1 MTNNTMQFSIFRI
14 IPGILFSFIIA
25 YAGIYLSSFIGNE
38 VLNLSKSPISPI
50 MLSIIIGLVIGNII
64 NIPIFF
70 LEGIKFSLKFILRLG
85 IVCLGIRLG
94 LLDILKVGIIGIPLI
109 IACIIVSILL
119 VNYFCKLLDV
129 PSKIGSLIAVGTSI
143 CGASAI
149 VATSPAINAD
159 KEEVTYAIAN
169 ITIFGIIAMF
179 LYPFLA
185 HYVFDGDELSIGLF
199 LGTSIHETAQVAGAG
214 LIYSEQY
221 NSPNTMDIATVT
233 KLVRNIS
240 MIVVIPFISYLYI
253 KNNIDKKN
261 TKPSI
266 LSMFPIFIIGF
277 IIMGLIRSIG
287 DYGIQT
293 SDQAFGIFFNDQ
305 WKSIISYIKSLAEYS
320 LAISMAA
327 VGMSTNLVSL
337 RSLGIR
343 PFYVGFSAAVSVGFV
358 SYIGII
364 FLNYFI

>member
-1 MTNNTMQFSIFRI
+1 MQFSIYLIF
-14 IPGILFSFIIA
+14 PGIFFSFIIA
-25 YAGIYLSSFIGNE
+25 YGGIYLSGFIGNE

-50 MLSIIIGLVIGNII
+50 MLSIIIGIFIGNII
-64 NIPIFF
+64 KIPSIFS
-70 LEGIKFSLKFILRLG
+70 EGIKFSLKFILRFG
-85 IVCLGIRLG
+85 IICLGIRLG
-94 LLDILKVGIIGIPLI
+94 LLDILKVGVIGIPLI
-109 IACIIVSILL
+109 IACIIISILL

-179 LYPFLA
+179 IYPFLA
-185 HYVFDGDELSIGLF
+185 HYLFNGDELSIGLF

-221 NSPNTMDIATVT
+221 NSPTTMDIATVT

-240 MIVVIPFISYLYI
+240 MLLVIPFISYLYL
-253 KNNIDKKN
+253 KNNIDKKS

-266 LSMFPIFIIGF
+266 LSIFPMFIIGF

-287 DYGIQT
+287 DYGIQS
-293 SDQAFGIFFNDQ
+293 SDQAFGLFLNDQ
-305 WKSIISYIKSLAEYS
+305 WQSIIYYIKSLAEYS
-320 LAISMAA
+320 LAIAMAA
-327 VGMSTNLVSL
+327 VGVSTNLVSL
-337 RSLGIR
+337 RSLGIK
-343 PFYVGFSAAVSVGFV
+343 PFYVGFTAALSVGFV

>member
-1 MTNNTMQFSIFRI
+1 MYISIYRTF
-14 IPGILFSFIIA
+14 PGVFFCFLIA

-38 VLNLSKSPISPI
+38 VLDLNKSPISPI
-50 MLSIIIGLVIGNII
+50 MLSIIIGLLIGNII
-64 NIPIFF
+64 TIPSIFP
-70 LEGIKFSLKFILRLG
+70 EGIKFSLKFILRLG
-85 IVCLGIRLG
+85 IICLGIRLG
-94 LLDILKVGIIGIPLI
+94 VLDILKVGVIGIPLI
-109 IACIIVSILL
+109 IACIIISILL

-169 ITIFGIIAMF
+169 ITIFGLLAMF
-179 LYPFLA
+179 VYPFLA
-185 HYVFDGDELSIGLF
+185 HYLFDGDDLSVGLF

-214 LIYSEQY
+214 LIYSEQFK
-221 NSPNTMDIATVT
+221 SPVTMDIATVT

-240 MIVVIPFISYLYI
+240 MIFVIPFISFLYL
-253 KNNIDKKN
+253 KNNIDPKN

-266 LSMFPIFIIGF
+266 FSMFPLFIIGF
-277 IIMGLIRSIG
+277 MIMGLIRSIG
-287 DYGIQT
+287 DYGIQS
-293 SDQAFGIFFNDQ
+293 SDMAFGIFLNDQ
-305 WKSIISYIKSLAEYS
+305 WQSIINFIKSLAEYS
-320 LAISMAA
+320 LAIAMAA
-327 VGMSTNLVSL
+327 VGVSTNLVSL

-343 PFYVGFSAAVSVGFV
+343 PFYVGFSAAVSVGFI

>member
-1 MTNNTMQFSIFRI
+1 MQFSIYRI
-14 IPGILFSFIIA
+14 FPGIFFSFIIA
-25 YAGIYLSSFIGNE
+25 YAGIYLSGFIGNK

-50 MLSIIIGLVIGNII
+50 MLSIIIGLFIGNII
-64 NIPIFF
+64 KIPPLFS
-70 LEGIKFSLKFILRLG
+70 EGIKFSLKFILRLG
-85 IVCLGIRLG
+85 IICLGIRLG
-94 LLDILKVGIIGIPLI
+94 LLDILKVGVVGIPLI
-109 IACIIVSILL
+109 ISCIIISILL

-179 LYPFLA
+179 VYPFLA
-185 HYVFDGDELSIGLF
+185 HYIFDGNELSIGLF

-221 NSPNTMDIATVT
+221 SSPTTMDIATVT

-240 MIVVIPFISYLYI
+240 MIVVIPFISYLYL
-253 KNNIDKKN
+253 KNNK
-261 TKPSI
+261 TEI

-277 IIMGLIRSIG
+277 IVMGLIRSIG
-287 DYGIQT
+287 DYGIQS
-293 SDQAFGIFFNDQ
+293 SDQAFGVFLNDQ
-305 WKSIISYIKSLAEYS
+305 WQSIIHYIKLLAEYS
-320 LAISMAA
+320 LAIAMAA
-327 VGMSTNLVSL
+327 VGLSTNLLSL
-337 RSLGIR
+337 RSLGIK
-343 PFYVGFSAAVSVGFV
+343 PFYVGFTAAMSVGIV
-358 SYIGII
+358 GYIGII

>member
-1 MTNNTMQFSIFRI
+1 MLFSIYRI
-14 IPGILFSFIIA
+14 FPGIFFSFIIA

-38 VLNLSKSPISPI
+38 LLNLNKSPISPI
-50 MLSIIIGLVIGNII
+50 MLSIIIGLLIGNIVK
-64 NIPIFF
+64 IPSIFS
-70 LEGIKFSLKFILRLG
+70 EGIKFSLKFILRLG

-94 LLDILKVGIIGIPLI
+94 LLDILKVGVIGIPLI
-109 IACIIVSILL
+109 TACIILSILL
-119 VNYFCKLLDV
+119 VNFFCKLLDV
-129 PSKIGSLIAVGTSI
+129 PLKIGSLIAVGTSI

-179 LYPFLA
+179 IYPFLA
-185 HYVFDGDELSIGLF
+185 HYLFNGNELSIGLF

-214 LIYSEQY
+214 LIYAEQY

-240 MIVVIPFISYLYI
+240 MIVVIPFISYFYL
-253 KNNIDKKN
+253 KNNTDKKN
-261 TKPSI
+261 NKPSI
-266 LSMFPIFIIGF
+266 LSMLPIFIIGF

-287 DYGIQT
+287 DYGIQS
-293 SDQAFGIFFNDQ
+293 SDQAFGLFKYDQ
-305 WKSIISYIKSLAEYS
+305 WQSVINYIKSLAEYS
-320 LAISMAA
+320 LAIAMAA
-327 VGMSTNLVSL
+327 VGLSTNLLSL

-343 PFYVGFSAAVSVGFV
+343 PFYVGFTAAISVGIV
-358 SYIGII
+358 SYTGIV

>member
-1 MTNNTMQFSIFRI
+1 MLFSILQIF
-14 IPGILFSFIIA
+14 PGVFFSFIIA
-25 YAGIYLSSFIGNE
+25 YAGIYLSGFIGNDL
-38 VLNLSKSPISPI
+38 LNLHKSPISPI
-50 MLSIIIGLVIGNII
+50 MLSIIIGLLIGNII
-64 NIPIFF
+64 RIPSIFS
-70 LEGIKFSLKFILRLG
+70 EGIKFSLKFILRFG
-85 IVCLGIRLG
+85 IICLGIRLG

-109 IACIIVSILL
+109 VACILISIFI

-129 PSKIGSLIAVGTSI
+129 SSKMGSLIAVGTSI
-143 CGASAI
+143 CGATAI
-149 VATSPAINAD
+149 VATSPTINAD
-159 KEEVTYAIAN
+159 KEEIAYAIAN

-179 LYPFLA
+179 IYPFLA
-185 HYVFDGDELSIGLF
+185 HYLFDGDELSIGLF

-221 NSPNTMDIATVT
+221 SSPSTMDIATIT

-240 MIVVIPFISYLYI
+240 MIVVIPFISYLYF
-253 KNNIDKKN
+253 KNNFDKKN

-287 DYGIQT
+287 DYGIQNY
-293 SDQAFGIFFNDQ
+293 DQAFGIFLNNQ
-305 WKSIISYIKSLAEYS
+305 WQIIIDFVKFLAEYL
-320 LAISMAA
+320 LAIAMAA
-327 VGMSTNLVSL
+327 VGVSTNLISL
-337 RSLGIR
+337 RSLGIK
-343 PFYVGFSAAVSVGFV
+343 PFYVGFSAAVCVGLV

>member
-1 MTNNTMQFSIFRI
+1 MQLSIYRI
-14 IPGILFSFIIA
+14 FPGIVLSFIIA
-25 YAGIYLSSFIGNE
+25 YTGIYLSRIIGNE

-50 MLSIIIGLVIGNII
+50 MLSIIVGLLVGNII
-64 NIPIFF
+64 KIPSIFSD
-70 LEGIKFSLKFILRLG
+70 GIRFSLKFILRLG
-85 IVCLGIRLG
+85 IICLGIRLG
-94 LLDILKVGIIGIPLI
+94 LLDILKVGVIGIPLI
-109 IACIIVSILL
+109 GICIIFSIVL
-119 VNYFCKLLDV
+119 VNYFCKFLNV
-129 PSKIGSLIAVGTSI
+129 SSKIGSLIAVGTSI

-149 VATSPAINAD
+149 VATSPAINAN

-179 LYPFLA
+179 IYPFLG
-185 HYVFDGDELSIGLF
+185 HYLFKGDELSIGLF

-253 KNNIDKKN
+253 KNNINKKH

-293 SDQAFGIFFNDQ
+293 SDQSFGIFFNDQ

-358 SYIGII
+358 SYIGIM

>member
-1 MTNNTMQFSIFRI
+1 MYFSIYRI
-14 IPGILFSFIIA
+14 FPGVFLSFIVA

-38 VLNLSKSPISPI
+38 ILNLNKSPISPI
-50 MLSIIIGLVIGNII
+50 MISIILGLLIGNVIT
-64 NIPIFF
+64 IPSIFS
-70 LEGIKFSLKFILRLG
+70 EGIKFSLKFILRFG

-94 LLDILKVGIIGIPLI
+94 FLDILKVGVIGIPLI

-119 VNYFCKLLDV
+119 VNFFCKLLNV

-179 LYPFLA
+179 IYPFLA
-185 HYVFDGDELSIGLF
+185 HYLFNGNELSIGLF

-221 NSPNTMDIATVT
+221 SSPTTMDIATVT
-233 KLVRNIS
+233 KLVRNVS
-240 MIVVIPFISYLYI
+240 MIVVIPFISYLYL
-253 KNNIDKKN
+253 KNNLNKKN
-261 TKPSI
+261 TNPSF

-277 IIMGLIRSIG
+277 IAMGLIRSVG
-287 DYGIQT
+287 DYGIQ
-293 SDQAFGIFFNDQ
+293 SFDQAFGIFLDDQ
-305 WKSIISYIKSLAEYS
+305 WKLIINNIKLLAEYS
-320 LAISMAA
+320 LAIAMAA
-327 VGMSTNLVSL
+327 VGLSTNLLSL
-337 RSLGIR
+337 RSLGIK

-358 SYIGII
+358 SYTGII

>member
-1 MTNNTMQFSIFRI
+1 MQFSIYRI
-14 IPGILFSFIIA
+14 IPGILFCFIIA
-25 YAGIYLSSFIGNE
+25 YAGIYSSSLIGDE
-38 VLNLSKSPISPI
+38 VLNLTKSPISPI
-50 MLSIIIGLVIGNII
+50 MLSIIIGLIIGNII
-64 NIPIFF
+64 KVPSIF

-85 IVCLGIRLG
+85 IICLGIRLG
-94 LLDILKVGIIGIPLI
+94 LLDILKVGIIGVPLI
-109 IACIIVSILL
+109 IVCIVISILL
-119 VNYFCKLLDV
+119 VNYFCKLLSV
-129 PSKIGSLIAVGTSI
+129 PSKMGSLIAVGTSI

-149 VATSPAINAD
+149 VATSPAINAN

-185 HYVFDGDELSIGLF
+185 HFLFDGNELSVGLF

-221 NSPNTMDIATVT
+221 NSPTTMNIATIT

-240 MIVVIPFISYLYI
+240 MIVVIPFISYIYL
-253 KNNIDKKN
+253 KKN
-261 TKPSI
+261 ADTKKTNLSI

-277 IIMGLIRSIG
+277 IIMGLIRTTG
-287 DYGIQT
+287 DYGIQNH
-293 SDQAFGIFFNDQ
+293 DKAFGIFVSNQ
-305 WKSIISYIKSLAEYS
+305 WHLIIDYIKSLAEYS
-320 LAISMAA
+320 LAVAMGA
-327 VGMSTNLVSL
+327 VGVSTNLISL

>member
-1 MTNNTMQFSIFRI
+1 MYFSIYRI
-14 IPGILFSFIIA
+14 FPGVIFSFVIA
-25 YAGIYLSSFIGNE
+25 YTGIYLSSFIGNE
-38 VLNLSKSPISPI
+38 VLNLNKSPISPI
-50 MLSIIIGLVIGNII
+50 MLSIVIGLLIGNTIT
-64 NIPIFF
+64 IPSIFY
-70 LEGIKFSLKFILRLG
+70 EGIQFALKIILRLG
-85 IVCLGIRLG
+85 IICLGIRLG
-94 LLDILKVGIIGIPLI
+94 LLDILKVGVIGIPLI
-109 IACIIVSILL
+109 IACIVISILL
-119 VNYFCKLLDV
+119 VNFFCKLLNV

-149 VATSPAINAD
+149 VAASPAINAD

-179 LYPFLA
+179 IYPFLA
-185 HYVFDGDELSIGLF
+185 RYLFNGDELSVGLF

-214 LIYSEQY
+214 LIYSDQY

-240 MIVVIPFISYLYI
+240 MIFVIPIISYAYL

-261 TKPSI
+261 TKTSI
-266 LSMFPIFIIGF
+266 ISMLPIFIVGF

-287 DYGIQT
+287 DYGIQ
-293 SDQAFGIFFNDQ
+293 SSNQAFGIFLNDQ
-305 WKSIISYIKSLAEYS
+305 WQSIINYITLLAEYS
-320 LAISMAA
+320 LAIAMAA
-327 VGMSTNLVSL
+327 VGISTNLVSL
-337 RSLGIR
+337 RSLGIK

-364 FLNYFI
+364 SLNYFF

>member
-1 MTNNTMQFSIFRI
+1 MQFSIHRI
-14 IPGILFSFIIA
+14 FPGFFFSFIIA
-25 YAGIYLSSFIGNE
+25 YIGVYLSNFIGSGLFN
-38 VLNLSKSPISPI
+38 LNKSPISPI

-64 NIPIFF
+64 KIPIIFS
-70 LEGIKFSLKFILRLG
+70 EGINFTLKFILRLG
-85 IVCLGIRLG
+85 IICLGIRLG
-94 LLDILKVGIIGIPLI
+94 FLDILKVGIIGIPLI
-109 IACIIVSILL
+109 IACIIISILF
-119 VNYFCKLLDV
+119 VNYFCKLLKV

-149 VATSPAINAD
+149 VATSPAINAN

-179 LYPFLA
+179 IYPFLA
-185 HYVFDGDELSIGLF
+185 HYLFSSDELSIGLF

-221 NSPNTMDIATVT
+221 NSPTTMNIATVT

-240 MIVVIPFISYLYI
+240 MIVVIPWISFLYL

-261 TKPSI
+261 NKPSI

-287 DYGIQT
+287 DYGLQ
-293 SDQAFGIFFNDQ
+293 SFDQAFGIFPNDQ
-305 WKSIISYIKSLAEYS
+305 WQSIIHYIKSLAEYS
-320 LAISMAA
+320 LAVAMAA
-327 VGMSTNLVSL
+327 VGLSTNLISL
-337 RSLGIR
+337 RNLGVR
-343 PFYVGFSAAVSVGFV
+343 PFYVGFTAALSVGVV
-358 SYIGII
+358 SYIGIN

>member
-1 MTNNTMQFSIFRI
+1 MYFSIYRI
-14 IPGILFSFIIA
+14 FPGVFFSFIIA
-25 YAGIYLSSFIGNE
+25 YAGIYLSSFIGSE
-38 VLNLSKSPISPI
+38 ILNLNKSPISPI
-50 MLSIIIGLVIGNII
+50 MLSIIIGLLIGNVIT
-64 NIPIFF
+64 IPSIFS
-70 LEGIKFSLKFILRLG
+70 EGIKFSLKFILRLG
-85 IVCLGIRLG
+85 IICLGIRLG
-94 LLDILKVGIIGIPLI
+94 LLDILKVGVIGVPLI
-109 IACIIVSILL
+109 ISCIVISILL
-119 VNYFCKLLDV
+119 VNFFCKLLNV

-179 LYPFLA
+179 VYPFLA
-185 HYVFDGDELSIGLF
+185 NYLFNGDELSIGLF

-221 NSPNTMDIATVT
+221 NSPNTMDIATIT

-240 MIVVIPFISYLYI
+240 MIVVIPFISYLYL
-253 KNNIDKKN
+253 KNNINKKN

-266 LSMFPIFIIGF
+266 LSLFPIFIIGF

-287 DYGIQT
+287 DYGMQS
-293 SDQAFGIFFNDQ
+293 SDQAFGLFMNDQ
-305 WKSIISYIKSLAEYS
+305 WQSVINYIKSLAEYS
-320 LAISMAA
+320 LAIAMAA
-327 VGMSTNLVSL
+327 VGVSTNILSL
-337 RSLGIR
+337 RTLGIR
-343 PFYVGFSAAVSVGFV
+343 PFYVGFTAAVSVGFV